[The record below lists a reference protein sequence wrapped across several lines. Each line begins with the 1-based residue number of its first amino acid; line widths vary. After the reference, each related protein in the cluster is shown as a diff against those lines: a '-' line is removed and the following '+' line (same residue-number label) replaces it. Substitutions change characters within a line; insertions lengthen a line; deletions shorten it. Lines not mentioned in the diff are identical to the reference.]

1 MSGGISVG
9 ISKYT
14 EDGVN
19 ISVGDALS
27 AIAGQVCRDSYNYS
41 PFVKVRDLSQGI
53 FRGPRGFTLKNL
65 PQGYLLTGSADGMGT
80 RPIIFAASGK
90 LTGCPNSLVA
100 MTAMDITRYG
110 GLPLVL
116 FDILDV
122 KSLGKNIDSES
133 FRMFKEAFLALGEL
147 AAAHSYV
154 ILDGEIAE
162 LSECVGSE
170 DSNSPAQFNWCG
182 VMMGVYHEEKM
193 ILGNT
198 LKVGQ
203 KIIAFR
209 DKVRDNGVSS
219 IRKALKIKFGDQW
232 YNNPEATVS
241 IEAACAPS
249 ALYDRMFNCANGW
262 FNVAKSDEKIN
273 NHLIAHLSGG
283 AFKSKLGEDLLKP
296 QGLSAVFANLFQPA
310 EIMQNCKDWRDMS
323 HEESYSTWNG
333 GQGAVSVVD
342 DCDVDSMLRL
352 ADKYGIEAQVAGEIV
367 PKSDKYTV
375 AIKSQ
380 FEGGDWIYY

>member
-1 MSGGISVG
+1 MGGEGKSGQSR
-9 ISKYT
+9 YA

-19 ISVGDALS
+19 IPVGDALS
-27 AIAGQVCRDSYNYS
+27 AIAGNMCRESYGNS
-41 PFVKVRDLSQGI
+41 SFVEVTDLSQGI

-65 PQGYLLTGSADGMGT
+65 PERYLLTGSADGMGT
-80 RPIIFAASGK
+80 RPIVFAASGN

-110 GLPLVL
+110 GLPLIL
-116 FDILDV
+116 LNILDV
-122 KSLGKNIDSES
+122 KSLGKDVSSES

-147 AAAHSYV
+147 ASDHNYV
-154 ILDGEIAE
+154 VLDGEIAE
-162 LSECVGSE
+162 LSECIGSE
-170 DSNSPAQFNWCG
+170 DPSSPAQFNWCG
-182 VMMGVYHEEKM
+182 VMLGVYYESKM

-219 IRKALKIKFGDQW
+219 IRKALKMNFGDKW
-232 YNNPEATVS
+232 YSNSEAATA

-262 FNVAKSDEKIN
+262 FDSAKIN
-273 NHLIAHLSGG
+273 DKVNIHLIAHLSGG

-296 QGLSAVFANLFQPA
+296 QGLSAVFSDLFQPA
-310 EIMQNCKDWRDMS
+310 EIMQSCKDWRSMS
-323 HEESYSTWNG
+323 HEEAYSTWNG
-333 GQGAVSVVD
+333 GQGAVAVVD
-342 DCDVDSMLRL
+342 NSNVEYMLNL
-352 ADKYGIEAQVAGEIV
+352 SGVYGIEAQVAGEIV
-367 PKSDKYTV
+367 PQNDNFTV

-380 FEGGDWIYY
+380 FEGGGWIYY